1 MFKAIIVSLVAGAAY
16 MIGQVFISK
25 HQVEVSQ
32 VITKIEGSIQQSLGH
47 SPTPNIPIDKSFNFP
62 HYKECHYFFLS
73 KACKVGLWGVNENN
87 CIELPNY
94 SGEGLIA
101 DTQQCYFG
109 QFTAGK
115 FHGKGVVYYAHGGKY
130 EGLFLD
136 GKKVETE
143 TAVKKVDTP
152 VAPPKVEPEIPKP
165 PASFANYEACHQF
178 FTQRNCQTSTLWN
191 VSKNQCSARNNYNG
205 EAIFSLNQQCYFG
218 EFTAG
223 KYQGKGTL
231 YYVGGEKYEGNFQ
244 AGKKHGQGTL
254 ITRESQLA
262 GQWQDDKWLSAPR

>member
-1 MFKAIIVSLVAGAAY
+1 MQNTSMFKAIIVSLVAGAAY
-16 MIGQVFISK
+16 MIGQLFVSK
-25 HQVEVSQ
+25 HQVEVGK
-32 VITKIEGSIQQSLGH
+32 VITQIEGSIQQSFGNTAAPSL
-47 SPTPNIPIDKSFNFP
+47 SVDKPLSFP
-62 HYKECHYFFLS
+62 HYKECHDFFLS
-73 KACKVGLWGVNENN
+73 KACKVGLWGMNENN

-115 FHGKGVVYYAHGGKY
+115 FHGKGVVYYAQGGKY
-130 EGLFLD
+130 EGLFLE
-136 GKKVETE
+136 GKKVETV
-143 TAVKKVDTP
+143 TAI
-152 VAPPKVEPEIPKP
+152 PPKIEPEIPKP

-178 FTQRNCQTSTLWN
+178 FTQRSCQTSMLWN

-218 EFTAG
+218 AFSGG

-262 GQWQDDKWLSAPR
+262 GQWQDDKWLSPSH

>member
-1 MFKAIIVSLVAGAAY
+1 MQNTSMFKAILVSLVAGAAY
-16 MIGQVFISK
+16 MIGQLFISK

-32 VITKIEGSIQQSLGH
+32 VITKIEGSIQQTLGNPPPPH
-47 SPTPNIPIDKSFNFP
+47 VPTDNTKPFNFP

-73 KACKVGLWGVNENN
+73 KACKVGLWGINENN
-87 CIELPNY
+87 CVELPSY

-101 DTQQCYFG
+101 DSQQCYFG

-130 EGLFLD
+130 EGLFLE
-136 GKKVETE
+136 GKKVET
-143 TAVKKVDTP
+143 P
-152 VAPPKVEPEIPKP
+152 VTPPKAEPEIPKP

-178 FTQRNCQTSTLWN
+178 FTQRSCQTTMLWN

-218 EFTAG
+218 AFSGG

-254 ITRESQLA
+254 ITRDSQLA
-262 GQWQDDKWLSAPR
+262 GQWQDDKWLPAPR